1 MASGP
6 TPQTRFEAWGQALIG
21 IKNTATPH
29 QEEEARGLLALIMI
43 SDVQREWAA
52 WYYYNSK
59 YEEDIQLMGKY
70 VPEILG
76 EKPAHSSHFTTQRAM
91 RVDQLCGDS
100 SQPFS
105 GQPMRLAGLTR
116 VNRDVGDDFFEL
128 LLFVQSASPGS
139 APMNQIGDRPTTHP
153 IHLVL
158 NEQMARATLATIH
171 SALDGSAT
179 REFTSGLIF
188 CGRIAALMKNCG
200 RWKTCFCIGVARN
213 SAWASS
219 PAGEGERS
227 FFQRHR

>member
-1 MASGP
+1 
-6 TPQTRFEAWGQALIG
+6 
-21 IKNTATPH
+21 
-29 QEEEARGLLALIMI
+29 MI

-59 YEEDIQLMGKY
+59 YEADIQLMGKY

-153 IHLVL
+153 IHLRFKRTDGASDVGDYPL
-158 NEQMARATLATIH
+158 GFGWLSYTGIYERFNFLWPYRSTNEKLRAMENMLLHRGGA
-171 SALDGSAT
+171 
-179 REFTSGLIF
+179 EFRL
-188 CGRIAALMKNCG
+188 
-200 RWKTCFCIGVARN
+200 GV
-213 SAWASS
+213 
-219 PAGEGERS
+219 
-227 FFQRHR
+227 